1 MLCFFVPRAQD
12 FYIFLTLHEFYI
24 PQISNFTLPPYTE
37 IRKKTCQIKV
47 RKILMTIFNVFSL
60 LGGLALFLF
69 GMDIMGKALEKQAG
83 GQLQKILSKLT
94 DSPLKGFLLGLCVTA
109 IIQSSSATTVMVVG
123 FVNSGIMEL
132 HQAIGVIM
140 GSNVGT
146 TVTSWILSLS
156 GLQGDSLLI
165 NLLKPT
171 SFSPLLAF
179 IGILLYMCK
188 SEKKK
193 GVGTILIG
201 FAVLM
206 TGMTTMSNAVLPLQG
221 EEWFTSLFVRFSN
234 PILGVLVG
242 ALVTGIIQSS
252 SASVGIL
259 QALSATGVITY
270 GSAIPIIMGQN
281 IGTCVTALISSV
293 GATKNARRAAMVH
306 LYFNIIGVTIF
317 LFGFYGLNAVCHF
330 AFVDSTIEAWGIA
343 VVHSAFNI
351 LATLILLPFANG
363 LEKLAILTI
372 PDSPEKES
380 FALLDERLLNTP
392 AVAVERARSATADMA
407 ELARVG
413 VVQAMSLTHQWNDE
427 LAQKVRDEE
436 STVDRYEDA
445 LGTYLVKL
453 SGRELNHA
461 DSQSVNTLLHTI
473 SDFERIS
480 DHSVNLLESA
490 EEMHQKNI
498 EFSKD
503 AQEELQV
510 LEDAVQDI
518 LSRTTD
524 AFRKGDLH
532 LASKVEPLEAVVNE
546 LVRAIKAH
554 HIARLQTGSCSIE
567 YGFVLDDLLTN
578 YERVCDHCSNVAV
591 AQIEVAQDSFD
602 THAYLNDLRHGK
614 DTKES
619 EEFHRRLDKYRERY
633 LFPDNQSAE
642 EFDK

>member
-1 MLCFFVPRAQD
+1 
-12 FYIFLTLHEFYI
+12 
-24 PQISNFTLPPYTE
+24 
-37 IRKKTCQIKV
+37 
-47 RKILMTIFNVFSL
+47 MTIFNVFSL

-94 DSPLKGFLLGLCVTA
+94 DNPLKGFFLGLCVTA
-109 IIQSSSATTVMVVG
+109 VIQSSSATTVMVVG

-156 GLQGDSLLI
+156 GLQGDSLFI
-165 NLLKPT
+165 QLLKPT
-171 SFSPLLAF
+171 SFSPVLAF

-206 TGMTTMSNAVLPLQG
+206 TGMTTMSNAVLPLQN
-221 EEWFTSLFVRFSN
+221 EAWFTSLFTRFSN
-234 PILGVLVG
+234 PLLGVLVG

-293 GATKNARRAAMVH
+293 GANKNARRAAMVH
-306 LYFNIIGVTIF
+306 LYFNIIGVTLF
-317 LFGFYGLNAVCHF
+317 LAIFYGANLLLDF
-330 AFVDSTIEAWGIA
+330 AFVNETVTAWGIA
-343 VVHSAFNI
+343 VVHSIFN
-351 LATLILLPFANG
+351 LTATAVLLPFANG

-372 PDSPEKES
+372 PDDAEKES

-392 AVAVERARSATADMA
+392 AVAVERARAATADMA

-413 VVQAMSLTHQWNDE
+413 VVQAMSLTHKWDDS
-427 LAQKVRDEE
+427 LAQKVREE
-436 STVDRYEDA
+436 EEKVDKYEDA

-453 SGRELNHA
+453 SSREMSHA

-480 DHSVNLLESA
+480 DHSVNVLSSA
-490 EEMHQKNI
+490 EEIHAKSI

-510 LEDAVQDI
+510 LEGAVQDV

-532 LASKVEPLEAVVNE
+532 LAGKVEPLETVVDE
-546 LVRAIKAH
+546 LVRAIKARH
-554 HIARLQTGSCSIE
+554 VARLQTGSCSIE
-567 YGFVLDDLLTN
+567 YGFVLEDLLTN

-602 THAYLNDLRHGK
+602 THAYLNDLRYGNE
-614 DTKES
+614 TKES
-619 EEFHRRLDKYRERY
+619 EQFQRRLDRYRERY
-633 LFPDNQSAE
+633 LFPDSDTAPADAKE
-642 EFDK
+642 EPNK

>member
-1 MLCFFVPRAQD
+1 
-12 FYIFLTLHEFYI
+12 
-24 PQISNFTLPPYTE
+24 
-37 IRKKTCQIKV
+37 
-47 RKILMTIFNVFSL
+47 MTIFNVFSL

-94 DSPLKGFLLGLCVTA
+94 DSPLKGFFLGLCVTA

-165 NLLKPT
+165 QLLKPT

-206 TGMTTMSNAVLPLQG
+206 TGMTTMSNAVLPLQN
-221 EEWFTSLFVRFSN
+221 EAWFTSLFVRFSN
-234 PILGVLVG
+234 PLLGVLVG
-242 ALVTGIIQSS
+242 AVVTGIIQSS

-293 GATKNARRAAMVH
+293 GANKNARRAAMVH

-317 LFGFYGLNAVCHF
+317 LTGFYGLNAVCHF
-330 AFVDSTIEAWGIA
+330 AFVNTTIEAWGIA
-343 VVHSAFNI
+343 VVHSVFNI
-351 LATLILLPFANG
+351 LATAILLPFANG

-372 PDSPEKES
+372 PDAPEENEG
-380 FALLDERLLNTP
+380 FALLDDRLLNTP
-392 AVAVERARSATADMA
+392 AMAVERARSATADMA

-413 VVQAMSLTHQWNDE
+413 VVQAMSLTHSWNDE

-436 STVDRYEDA
+436 TKVDRYEDA

-453 SGRELNHA
+453 SSRELNHA

-473 SDFERIS
+473 SVFERIS

-490 EEMHQKNI
+490 EEMHQKDVH
-498 EFSKD
+498 FSQD
-503 AQEELQV
+503 AREELQV

-518 LSRTTD
+518 LSRTTE

-532 LASKVEPLEAVVNE
+532 LAGKVEPLEAVVNE
-546 LVRAIKAH
+546 LVRAIKAR
-554 HIARLQTGSCSIE
+554 HIARLQAGNCSIE

-602 THAYLNDLRHGK
+602 THAYLNDLRHGN

-619 EEFHRRLDKYRERY
+619 EEFHRRLERYRERY
-633 LFPDNQSAE
+633 LFPEDQPSE
-642 EFDK
+642 GFDK